1 MKKAPRLRVAALCLL
16 TSLTASAF
24 PYIVR
29 EGDTLAKL
37 AERFYGKL
45 PYERVIV
52 AANRLD
58 IGGSMKM
65 EPGMLLEIPALSFY
79 RVAKDDTWKTI
90 ATRFLGDEDRAVFL
104 SENNGSH
111 PWLEPELGRVIRLP
125 FHLSIS
131 LTGQESLSTLSY
143 RFLGG
148 TKHAFA
154 LSQYNGLKDGKLQ
167 KGDILMIPLT
177 DLPLTP
183 EAQTL
188 AKDAARRLVA
198 EAEGDATG
206 RSRAAQKGLEEL
218 AAMVRSGRYVSAVAL
233 YGERLTLAE
242 LSEAEKARALLLLT
256 EAYVAL
262 DALGLAKTSCARYRE
277 INPEADFDPVQTS
290 PKILAACEPVTP
302 TTGSSPHDR
311 TLQAKP

>member
-1 MKKAPRLRVAALCLL
+1 MKKPSPLRVATLCLL

-24 PYIVR
+24 PYIVK

-37 AERFYGKL
+37 AERLYGKL

-58 IGGSMKM
+58 VGGSMKM

-90 ATRFLGDEDRAVFL
+90 ASRFLGNESRAVFL

-111 PWLEPELGRVIRLP
+111 PWLEPELGSVIRLP

-154 LSQYNGLKDGKLQ
+154 LSQYNGLKDGKLL

-177 DLPLTP
+177 DLPLTT
-183 EAQTL
+183 EAQKL
-188 AKDAARRLVA
+188 AKDAARRLIA
-198 EAEGDATG
+198 EADGDATG
-206 RSRAAQKGLEEL
+206 RSQAAQKGLEEL
-218 AAMVRSGRYVSAVAL
+218 GTMVRSGRYVSAVAI
-233 YGERLTLAE
+233 YGERLAVAE
-242 LSEAEKARALLLLT
+242 LSEPDKARALLLLT

-277 INPEADFDPVQTS
+277 LSPEADFDPVQTS
-290 PKILAACEPVTP
+290 PKILAACEPITASL
-302 TTGSSPHDR
+302 GSSPHDR
-311 TLQAKP
+311 TPRPKP